1 MERRTNKLVGSSN
14 PQNLKNTNGDEG
26 YLDSLELRP
35 ITTSSTTVVNGQ
47 RNPDYVEGESSSMD
61 SYDTVDAG
69 QGWGSPRKNFG
80 SHDRS
85 LGLTNSG
92 TSTTNSNNTDLDALD
107 VESTDS
113 DTTKSFRPLDE
124 YDRAGFLDG
133 YGEARKNSYD
143 SSHSNIWR
151 PLSPIS
157 SPEFH
162 PARSQGSR
170 NRIHSKQDS
179 EYGNFNVVEHVEGD
193 SLITSGS
200 TDSESSSATSYGAN
214 DASNDTENAA
224 LVKNAKPK
232 IGDSIPSVSQ
242 KVDNQDK
249 LYNSLNILEDVKKLK
264 NMSFFDAKYNEKL
277 NQLKKNQLD
286 LLVDMSQLNE
296 NSFTEFYN
304 VWNTLD
310 EEDEKSEGSEEKK
323 GDKKKND
330 KYEQSVKSLAMLD
343 INNSKTFERFGE
355 KSKVVTQDI
364 SKIEESITGI
374 DEYTKKLWEKV

>member
-1 MERRTNKLVGSSN
+1 MERHTNKLAGSSN

-35 ITTSSTTVVNGQ
+35 ITTSSTTVVKGQ
-47 RNPDYVEGESSSMD
+47 RNPDYVETESNSMD
-61 SYDTVDAG
+61 SYDTADAG
-69 QGWGSPRKNFG
+69 QRWGSPTKNFG

-85 LGLTNSG
+85 LRLTNSG

-113 DTTKSFRPLDE
+113 GTTKSFRPFDE

-157 SPEFH
+157 SPDFH

-170 NRIHSKQDS
+170 SRMHSKQDS
-179 EYGNFNVVEHVEGD
+179 EYGKSNVVEQVEDD

-200 TDSESSSATSYGAN
+200 TDSESSSATFYGAN
-214 DASNDTENAA
+214 DASNDTKNAE

-277 NQLKKNQLD
+277 NQLKKSQLD

-304 VWNTLD
+304 VWNALD
-310 EEDEKSEGSEEKK
+310 EEDEKSDGSEEKK

-355 KSKVVTQDI
+355 KSRVVTQDI
-364 SKIEESITGI
+364 SKIEESITAI